1 MGILGRLMGRRRP
14 DWTEAWRTYPG
25 TYSNA
30 PALWAVDLGVLELA
44 PIPTLPF
51 RMDVFVGVTSGADGL
66 PTDGAQVAELEDAVR
81 ATADRLG
88 GVYVGRLGSAG
99 VCRLVAHIPVDPV
112 NPVTLPDYPT
122 APVATAYD
130 PHWAFARDV
139 LGPEERQHQVLEGP
153 EVVGVLQGQGD
164 PLAVPRQVAHVAFFP
179 VLSSAE
185 HAAADLRAD
194 GFSAVVEPD
203 EEGEYSLTALRN
215 DPVEPPVVHDLTWAV
230 KQTVERHGG
239 TYDGWN
245 CGIAA

>member
-25 TYSNA
+25 TYSNTA
-30 PALWAVDLGVLELA
+30 AVWAVDLGVLELA
-44 PIPTLPF
+44 PIAALPF
-51 RMDVFVGVTSGADGL
+51 RLDVFVGVTSGADGL
-66 PTDGAQVAELEDAVR
+66 PTDGAQIAELEDTVR
-81 ATADRLG
+81 ASADRLG
-88 GVYVGRLGSAG
+88 GVYVGRLASAG
-99 VCRLVAHIPVDPV
+99 VCRLVAHIPLEPAS
-112 NPVTLPDYPT
+112 PVTLSDYPT

-130 PHWAFARDV
+130 PHWAFVRDV
-139 LGPEERQHQVLEGP
+139 LGPDERQHRLLEDL

-179 VLSSAE
+179 IRSGAE
-185 HAAADLRAD
+185 EAAAVLRAD

-203 EEGEYSLTALRN
+203 DEGEYSLTALRS
-215 DPVEPPVVHDLTWAV
+215 DPVAPPVVHDLTWGV
-230 KQTVERHGG
+230 KETVERHGG